1 MTLPERLRWLR
12 FSSLWAY
19 RVLTALVLAIGL
31 TFAGMV
37 LGLRYWVLPNVE
49 SYREDIALI
58 LTERA
63 RQKVTIGGISA
74 SWDGLRPQLVLEQVT
89 VYDTAGRPALE
100 LARVDN
106 TLSWMSVPARE
117 LRFHALDIYRP
128 TLSIRRD
135 ERGTVAI
142 GGIEVAAGEGGGGFA
157 EWLLRQ
163 RDVEIHEATIVWNDE
178 QRKTPRLELKNVSLQ
193 LFNRSGRH
201 RFGVRATP
209 PRELAAPLD
218 LRGDITG
225 ASLKSLNDWN
235 GGLFLQLDYVD
246 IAAWRTW
253 FPFPVHFPRGAGA
266 LRAWL
271 TFSRDQLVD
280 VVADVRLA
288 NVLTRLAE
296 DLPQL
301 DLTELG
307 GRVGWKHVDGGFEVS
322 TSHLRLT
329 TSDGIRVPPT
339 DFLLRVASGDK
350 DRPGRGELRA
360 SIVQLGPLATLA
372 DHLPLGKRTRSLLA
386 EYSPK
391 GVLNDVVLHWTGEW
405 HEPKEY
411 NIRGR
416 FRGVALNQVGRIPGF
431 KGVTGTIEASE
442 RGGNLSLNSRK
453 AVVEMPL
460 VFRDAH
466 QFDTL
471 AARVDWGRSGGETE
485 LRLNSIAFSNSHLA
499 GSVVGIYRTAGTT
512 AGSIDLTGNFT
523 RADARYVG
531 RYIPLA
537 VAKRARDWLDAAFI
551 AGESNN
557 VTLRLKGALDQFPF
571 PDSRTGFFQ
580 VAARVTGGVLHY
592 ADGWPRISNI
602 AGDLIFRGERMD
614 VYARQGSISGTR
626 LARVHVDIPDLLGE
640 GRVLNVAGEAEGQ
653 TADFFRFIETSP
665 IAGMIDHFTDGW
677 QAQGSG
683 RLALKL
689 SIPFAETAKSKVA
702 GSYQFTGNTVT
713 LTAVLPPVEQAAGR
727 VDFSESGVRVQGARG
742 VFLGGPV
749 SITAGSARD
758 AGVRI
763 NVQGRI
769 NADAARRGGAG
780 PAWVQRLRGATDW
793 RAQFVTRKRAA
804 DVVIESSLKGLAAD
818 LPAPFVKT
826 ASESLP
832 VRFERRL
839 LGAQED
845 RISFSAGNI
854 VSMIL
859 LRRIDG
865 ENATVAR
872 GTVRFGGAAAEP
884 ARNGLWVTGAVK
896 ALDLDRWLAVL
907 RHADGGAPLEAGGV
921 ELKLGT
927 VDMLGRRFNELAVNA
942 GVQRGQWRVALKG
955 RELDGA
961 VTWLPQ
967 GAGRLTAR
975 MSTLAIPAASPAAA
989 EPASDDAQAG
999 KEQRKLPELDVV
1011 AEQFINKGKPLGR
1024 LEVAAVPEEN
1034 AWRIDRL
1041 RLSSPESTFT
1051 VDGSWQFGAVRPRT
1065 HVNVHLEASDIGGL
1079 LARFGYPEGVKGG
1092 TAKLEG
1098 SLAWA
1103 GAPYDLDVPS
1113 LTGNLAMEAAKGQF
1127 VKLDPGIGKLL
1138 GVMSLQALPRRMSL
1152 DFKDVF
1158 SEGFAFDEIKGTVH
1172 FNRGTAT
1179 TDNLRIR
1186 GPAAHILMRGDVD
1199 LGRETQNIRVR
1210 ITPQVMETVSVAGAL
1225 VGGPIAGV
1233 AAYLAQQV
1241 LRDPFGK
1248 LVAFEYGVTGSWS
1261 DPVVKRLSRPAQAP
1275 EAEGKFE

>member
-12 FSSLWAY
+12 VSSLWAY
-19 RVLTALVLAIGL
+19 RILTALVLAIGL
-31 TFAGMV
+31 TFAGLV
-37 LGLRYWVLPNVE
+37 LGLRYWVLPKVE
-49 SYREDIALI
+49 SYRDDIARI
-58 LTERA
+58 VTERA
-63 RQKVTIGGISA
+63 RQKVTIGSISA
-74 SWDGLRPQLVLEQVT
+74 HWDGLRPQLVLEQVT
-89 VYDTAGRPALE
+89 VYDRAGRPALE
-100 LARVDN
+100 LARIDN
-106 TLSWMSVPARE
+106 TLSWTSVLARE
-117 LRFHALDIYRP
+117 LRFYALDIYRP

-135 ERGTVAI
+135 ERGIVAI
-142 GGIEVAAGEGGGGFA
+142 GGIEMAAGEGGGGFA

-163 RDVEIHEATIVWNDE
+163 RDVEIHDATLVWNDE
-178 QRKTPRLELKNVSLQ
+178 QRQAPQLELKNVSLQ
-193 LFNRSGRH
+193 LFNRGGRH

-225 ASLKSLNDWN
+225 ESLKSLSDWN
-235 GGLFLQLDYVD
+235 GELFLQLDYVD

-253 FPFPVHFPRGAGA
+253 FPLPVHFPRGAGA

-280 VVADVRLA
+280 AVADVRLA
-288 NVLTRLAE
+288 NVLTRLGE

-307 GRVGWKHVDGGFEVS
+307 GRVGWKQSGGDFEVS
-322 TSHLRLT
+322 TSQLRLT
-329 TSDGIRVPPT
+329 TRDGIKIPPT
-339 DFLLRVASGDK
+339 DFLLRVKSGK
-350 DRPGRGELRA
+350 RRHGGELRA
-360 SIVQLGPLATLA
+360 SVIELGPLATLA
-372 DHLPLGKRTRSLLA
+372 DHLPLGTRTRSLLA

-391 GVLNDVVLHWTGEW
+391 GRLNDLVLNWTGEW
-405 HEPKEY
+405 HEPQEY

-416 FRGVALNQVGRIPGF
+416 FQNVALNHVGRIPGF
-431 KGVTGTIEASE
+431 KGVTGTIEASD
-442 RGGNLSLNSRK
+442 RGGNLTLNSRK
-453 AVVEMPL
+453 TMVEMPL

-466 QFDTL
+466 EFDTL
-471 AARVDWGRSGGETE
+471 AAQVDWGRSGGETE
-485 LRLNSIAFSNSHLA
+485 LRFNNISFSNAHLA
-499 GSVVGIYRTAGTT
+499 GRVIGIYRTSGAT
-512 AGSIDLTGNFT
+512 AGSIDLTGNLT

-551 AGESNN
+551 AGESGN
-557 VTLRLKGALDQFPF
+557 VTVRLKGALDEFPF
-571 PDSRTGFFQ
+571 PGSRTGFFQ

-614 VYARQGSISGTR
+614 MYARQGSISGTR
-626 LARVHVDIPDLLGE
+626 LVRVRAEIPNLLGE
-640 GRVLNVAGEAEGQ
+640 GRVLNVNGEAEGQ
-653 TADFFRFIETSP
+653 TADFFRFIEGSP
-665 IAGMIDHFTDGW
+665 VLGMIDRFTEGW
-677 QAQGSG
+677 QAQGAG

-689 SIPFAETAKSKVA
+689 VIPLADTAKSKVA
-702 GSYQFTGNTVT
+702 GSYQFAGNAVT
-713 LTAVLPPVEQAAGR
+713 LASALPPVEQAAGR
-727 VDFSESGVRVQGARG
+727 VDFTETGVRVQGIRG
-742 VFLGGPV
+742 TFLGGPM
-749 SITAGSARD
+749 SISAASARD
-758 AGVRI
+758 ATVRL

-769 NADAARRGGAG
+769 NADAARRGAG

-793 RAQFVTRKRAA
+793 RAQFVTRRRSA
-804 DVVIESSLKGLAAD
+804 DVVIESSLQGLAAD

-826 ASESLP
+826 AAESLP
-832 VRFERRL
+832 VRFERRQ
-839 LGAQED
+839 LGEKED
-845 RISFSAGNI
+845 RISFSAGGI
-854 VSMIL
+854 GSMIL
-859 LRRIDG
+859 LRRFDG
-865 ENATVAR
+865 ENATIAR

-884 ARNGLWVTGAVK
+884 ARDGLWVTGAVK
-896 ALDLDRWLAVL
+896 ALDVDRWLAIL
-907 RHADGGAPLEAGGV
+907 RQADGGAPLEAGGV
-921 ELKLGT
+921 DLKLGA
-927 VDMLGRRFNELAVNA
+927 VDMLGRRFSELMVNA
-942 GVQRGQWRVALKG
+942 NVQRGQWRVALKG
-955 RELDGA
+955 RELDGT

-967 GAGRLTAR
+967 GAGRLSAR
-975 MSTLAIPAASPAAA
+975 MSTLAVPAASPAAA
-989 EPASDDAQAG
+989 EPASDDAQAR
-999 KEQRKLPELDVV
+999 KEQRKLPELDIV

-1041 RLSSPESTFT
+1041 RLSNPESTFT

-1065 HVNVHLEASDIGGL
+1065 HVNLHVEANDIGAL

-1098 SLAWA
+1098 SLAWT
-1103 GAPYDLDVPS
+1103 GAPYDFDVPS
-1113 LTGNLAMEAAKGQF
+1113 LTGSFAMEAAKGQF
-1127 VKLDPGIGKLL
+1127 VQLDPGIGKLL

-1158 SEGFAFDEIKGTVH
+1158 SEGFAFDEIAGTVH
-1172 FNRGTAT
+1172 FNRGTAA

-1186 GPAAHILMRGDVD
+1186 GPAAQILMRGDVD
-1199 LGRETQNIRVR
+1199 LGQETQNMRVR
-1210 ITPQVMETVSVAGAL
+1210 ITPHVIETVSVAGAL

-1233 AAYLAQQV
+1233 ATYLLQQV

-1248 LVAFEYGVTGSWS
+1248 LVTYEYGVTGSWS